1 MVRVAVMG
9 DTESIK
15 GFAAVGLDIYP
26 CDDMSEAVHQFRR
39 LTAGEYGAIFLT
51 EELTAVLEKEIR
63 KLDGQPL
70 PAVIPIPGLK
80 GNNGIGMRRV
90 SESVE
95 RAVGSDIIG

>member
-15 GFAAVGLDIYP
+15 GFAAVGLDIFP
-26 CDDMSEAVHQFRR
+26 CEEAGEAVHQFRR
-39 LTAGEYGAIFLT
+39 LAAGEYGVIFLT

-70 PAVIPIPGLK
+70 PALIPIPGLK